1 MSNNNKRRRALYEN
15 GIPGVKW
22 GIYNGVTKHFSF
34 NICED
39 TPKLAEE
46 MFAKRATLYQRRL
59 HRYSTRKIPANHP
72 LLYSKTSTN
81 VG

>member
-1 MSNNNKRRRALYEN
+1 MGSNNKRRRALYEN

-22 GIYNGVTKHFSF
+22 GIYNSVTKHFSF

-46 MFAKRATLYQRRL
+46 MFGKRASLYQRRL
-59 HRYSTRKIPANHP
+59 WRYSTKRIPDGHP
-72 LLYSKTSTN
+72 LLQNSTKLN
-81 VG
+81 V